1 MHALLRLLDTS
12 GAGEWAHLHVTLL
25 DMAPSSSS
33 WPDLHTRVAIA
44 FRRRYWSHTHFGVLL
59 WCGVMMLDDADIA
72 VTARQDRAPGQGE
85 FPSVLLDYDDV
96 TADDEDVDCGGFSEH
111 DSFQHGRWK

>member
-1 MHALLRLLDTS
+1 MS
-12 GAGEWAHLHVTLL
+12 GRIYIGTLL
-25 DMAPSSSS
+25 VRAEQNSSYSLACLLTVLL
-33 WPDLHTRVAIA
+33 PLGDACDL
-44 FRRRYWSHTHFGVLL
+44 HTHFGVLL
-59 WCGVMMLDDADIA
+59 WRGVMMLDDADIA

-111 DSFQHGRWK
+111 DSFQQGRWK